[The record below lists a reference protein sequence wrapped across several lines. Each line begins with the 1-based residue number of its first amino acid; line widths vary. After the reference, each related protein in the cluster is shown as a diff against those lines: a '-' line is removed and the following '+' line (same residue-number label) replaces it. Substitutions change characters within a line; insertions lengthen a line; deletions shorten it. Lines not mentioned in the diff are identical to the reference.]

1 MEKEFIKAAKQGD
14 SAKIVELLGLQ
25 PSLLEAVDA
34 DGSTAL
40 HCAAWKGHTETVQ
53 VLLEAGAPVNV
64 HNSNGH
70 WGTTPLHA
78 AAHANQPAIVELL
91 IQNGADINAKDLE
104 GRLPIA
110 HTAFH
115 KATAAA
121 KVLLKHNSQ

>member
-1 MEKEFIKAAKQGD
+1 MEQEFIKAAKHGD
-14 SAKIVELLGLQ
+14 SAKIAEMLSLQ
-25 PSLLEAVDA
+25 PSLLHAVDT

-40 HCAAWKGHTETVQ
+40 HCAAWKGHTETVK
-53 VLLEAGAPVNV
+53 VLLDAGAPVNV
-64 HNSNGH
+64 HNANGH

-104 GRLPIA
+104 GRPPMA
-110 HTAFH
+110 HTEFH

-121 KVLLKHNSQ
+121 KVLSKYNSQ